1 MVLSLFHGK
10 YKKTAGDESTFFFTS
25 VLPSS
30 SSFHLNVF
38 GRKKRYKEKTVKTN
52 KKFISRFQQRIVV
65 SYETLYTVAQGDS
78 LAVANDTAYPS
89 FAYLFYFSLVSFI
102 AMKTKEIKKY
112 IQITQG

>member
-25 VLPSS
+25 VLPLS

-38 GRKKRYKEKTVKTN
+38 GHKIKRYKEKTVKTT
-52 KKFISRFQQRIVV
+52 KKFISRCQQRIVV

-102 AMKTKEIKKY
+102 AMKTKKN
-112 IQITQG
+112 